1 MRLHIPKRFCGAFLA
16 CLLFCVNMMAQ
27 NGKFSVSGFASD
39 PFDLSARSKE
49 YEKIDANGSRYAI
62 IKVTSNNPDD
72 KLGEYDFNFG
82 NMNHRKEIRD
92 GVIWLYVQKNARRVT
107 ISRKNYQSVV
117 YDFDTNI
124 EAGANYTMMLS
135 VSGTVVY
142 TQMVEF
148 AVKPLAVGAVVM
160 VKGSGQNAVEEFFG
174 QADETGAV
182 AKNLPL
188 GTYTYRIFDR
198 ENIYKVSEG
207 RIMLKDRTQTYK
219 EEVTLAPAFSTMT
232 LVADSGAEILIN
244 GESKGK
250 DKWTGRLKAGNYHV
264 ETRLA
269 KHKSTSQYITVGED
283 DDQTIQLESPAPI
296 MGTMAVTSSPSGAS
310 IKIDGKEYGLTPRNI
325 DLIIGR
331 HTIEL
336 SKPNYQSDSL
346 VVDIEEDK
354 TAQANLK
361 LSDIARMVFN
371 SKPIGAKLIIDGRE
385 VGVTPYSEDMASGDY
400 DILLTAKRY
409 QDFHKMVH
417 LDSSNPQTDITL
429 KRQYMPKSCFYLQP
443 TFQVGTSKAVGG
455 SIGGYISNINLE
467 VGYMKGLDKSEEIF
481 WNSIGNQS
489 TNKPFSYTY
498 KVSYIEGRIGYGII
512 LGSSFRITP
521 QAGVIYTIVAGNGER
536 GYSKAS
542 ASKLSAGGKA
552 EFAFTRNFTIFMAPE
567 WGLAITRGNNYES
580 LSEVSPT
587 INGWTKGFNLRI
599 GLSLFFH

>member
-1 MRLHIPKRFCGAFLA
+1 MLHTYRRFCGAFLV

-39 PFDLSARSKE
+39 PFDLSARSTE

-148 AVKPLAVGAVVM
+148 DVRPLDVGAVVM
-160 VKGSGQNAVEEFFG
+160 VKGTGQNAAEEFFG
-174 QADETGAV
+174 QADETGSV

-207 RIMLKDRTQTYK
+207 RITLKDRTQTYK
-219 EEVTLAPAFSTMT
+219 EEVTLSPAFSTMT
-232 LVADSGAEILIN
+232 LVAVEGAEILIN

-250 DKWTGRLKAGNYHV
+250 DSWTGRLKAGSYHV

-296 MGTMAVTSSPSGAS
+296 MGTMAVTSSPSGAL
-310 IKIDGKEYGLTPRNI
+310 IKIDGKEYGQTPRNI
-325 DLIIGR
+325 DLIIGN
-331 HTIEL
+331 HTIAL
-336 SKPNYQSDSL
+336 SKPNYKPDSM
-346 VVDIEEDK
+346 VVEIEEDK
-354 TAQANLK
+354 TVQANLK
-361 LSDIARMVFN
+361 LSDIAHMTIK
-371 SKPIGAKLIIDGRE
+371 SHPEGASLKIDGRM
-385 VGVTPYSEDMASGDY
+385 VGVTPYSEDMPSGDY
-400 DILLTAKRY
+400 DLQLSAKKYRS
-409 QDFHKMVH
+409 FHQMVH
-417 LDSSNPQTDITL
+417 LDSSNPQTEISL
-429 KRQYMPKSCFYLQP
+429 KRQYVSKSSFYLQP
-443 TFQVGTSKAVGG
+443 TFQIGSSMAAGGTMGC
-455 SIGGYISNINLE
+455 YISNVNIE
-467 VGYMKGLDKSEEIF
+467 VGYLMGLDKSEEIY
-481 WNSIGNQS
+481 WNSNNTLS
-489 TNKPFSYTY
+489 SSKPFSYTY
-498 KVSYIEGRIGYGII
+498 SASFVDGRIGYGVI
-512 LGSSFRITP
+512 LGSYFRVTP
-521 QAGVIYTIVAGNGER
+521 QVGVTVASIKGKGDK

-542 ASKLSAGGKA
+542 ASKFSVGCKIDY
-552 EFAFTRNFTIFMAPE
+552 AFGRHFTLFLTPE
-567 WGLAITRGNNYES
+567 WGTSIMQGDNYRA
-580 LSEVSPT
+580 LSGVSST
-587 INGWTKGFNLRI
+587 IKGWTNGFNLRM
-599 GLSLFFH
+599 GLSLFFD